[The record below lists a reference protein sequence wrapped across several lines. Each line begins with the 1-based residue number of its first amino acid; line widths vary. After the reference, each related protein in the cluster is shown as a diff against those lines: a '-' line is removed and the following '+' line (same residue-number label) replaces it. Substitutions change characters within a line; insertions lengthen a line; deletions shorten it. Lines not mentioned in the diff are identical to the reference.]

1 MTLLASSIFEAREL
15 SKIYPTPSG
24 ELQAL
29 DSVSF
34 SIEQGDFVSLLGPS
48 GCGKSTLLNLL
59 GGLMAPSSG
68 ELLLEGQPILRPSRD
83 VGMMFQTP
91 VLFPWRTVL
100 ENVMLSVEVLGL
112 NQDEYRER
120 ARAVLDSVGL
130 GGFADSYPRQLSGG
144 MQQRAAL
151 SRVLV
156 YEPKV
161 LLLDEPFGALDE
173 FTREAMNLELMR
185 LWEQRSYSIV
195 LVTHNIAEA
204 VFMSKRVVVM
214 TARPGRIARIV
225 DIDLPIPR
233 TLDVM
238 QTKEY
243 TDLIFEV
250 RGILGIDR

>member
-1 MTLLASSIFEAREL
+1 MFDAREL
-15 SKIYPTPSG
+15 SMVYPTPSG
-24 ELQAL
+24 ELLAL

-34 SIEQGDFVSLLGPS
+34 SIERGDFVSLLGPS

-59 GGLMAPSSG
+59 GGLLTPTSG
-68 ELLLEGQPILRPSRD
+68 ELVIEGQPVLKPSRD

-100 ENVMLSVEVLGL
+100 ENVMLAVEVLGL
-112 NQDEYRER
+112 DESEYRER
-120 ARAVLDSVGL
+120 ARTVLESVGL

-185 LWEQRSYSIV
+185 LWEQKKYSIV

-214 TARPGRIARIV
+214 TPRPGGIARIV

-233 TLDVM
+233 TLKVM